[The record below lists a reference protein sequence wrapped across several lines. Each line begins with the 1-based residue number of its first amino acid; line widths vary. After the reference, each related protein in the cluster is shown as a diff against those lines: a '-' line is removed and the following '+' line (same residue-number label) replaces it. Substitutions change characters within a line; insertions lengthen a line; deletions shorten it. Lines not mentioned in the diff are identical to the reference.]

1 MPAAVLWDMDGTL
14 VDTEPYWIECER
26 ELVARYG
33 HEWSDDDAHA
43 LVGNPLLVSAEIVRE
58 RGHVP
63 LPAETIVDVLL
74 DGVVARVREHVPFR
88 PGARELLEGLV
99 AAGVPCALVTMSYRR
114 FTDAVVEALPPGAF
128 AAVVA
133 GDEVTRGKP
142 HPEPYLTAAAR
153 LGVPPEAC
161 VAIEDSP
168 TGVASA
174 VAAGVPT
181 LAVEHLVPVSPG
193 PLRTIVRT
201 LEGWAPAD
209 LGALVS
215 R

>member
-1 MPAAVLWDMDGTL
+1 
-14 VDTEPYWIECER
+14 
-26 ELVARYG
+26 
-33 HEWSDDDAHA
+33 
-43 LVGNPLLVSAEIVRE
+43 
-58 RGHVP
+58 
-63 LPAETIVDVLL
+63 
-74 DGVVARVREHVPFR
+74 
-88 PGARELLEGLV
+88 
-99 AAGVPCALVTMSYRR
+99 MSYRR

-153 LGVPPEAC
+153 LGVAPGEC

-181 LAVEHLVPVSPG
+181 LAVEHLVTIAPG
-193 PLRTIVRT
+193 PGRTIVHS
-201 LEGWAPAD
+201 LETWTPED
-209 LGALVS
+209 LAKLTTGS
-215 R
+215 